1 MKISRYILLA
11 GLLLA
16 DTSAHATSFDCNKGH
31 SVAERLICHNADLSK
46 LDDKLGKLYWKARR
60 ATSNRRSFIND
71 SDSKWAWREAN
82 CTDEVCLTVWY
93 SGRIE
98 ELQRLLADTQPGDTP
113 PPQPQIPRTGTTP
126 PPQPQSPRAG
136 TTRALA
142 AGAPLT
148 EKNLVRQCTATDLG
162 MTWHD
167 QCATVLKQN
176 TGWRRQA
183 PDDGWF
189 CSMAMVE
196 PSPAAPDASQ

>member
-16 DTSAHATSFDCNKGH
+16 HASAHATSFDCNKGH
-31 SVAERLICHNADLSK
+31 SVAERLICHNAELSK
-46 LDDKLGKLYWKARR
+46 LDDQLGKLYWKARR

-98 ELQRLLADTQPGDTP
+98 ELQRLLADTQPGETP
-113 PPQPQIPRTGTTP
+113 PPQPQGP
-126 PPQPQSPRAG
+126 SAG
-136 TTRALA
+136 TTRGLA
-142 AGAPLT
+142 ASAPLT

-176 TGWRRQA
+176 TGWRRQT

>member
-46 LDDKLGKLYWKARR
+46 LDDQLGKLYWKVRR

-98 ELQRLLADTQPGDTP
+98 ELQRLLADTQPGETP
-113 PPQPQIPRTGTTP
+113 PPQPQGPN
-126 PPQPQSPRAG
+126 AG
-136 TTRALA
+136 ATRALA
-142 AGAPLT
+142 AGAPLR

-189 CSMAMVE
+189 CSMAMLE
-196 PSPAAPDASQ
+196 PSHAAPDASQ